1 MARKLRVEQRRPGGS
16 EDRRAVEEGDAGDLS
31 LDCPAVADAQCG
43 QREHVAVSV
52 AVGKT
57 QKVAVHE
64 N

>member
-1 MARKLRVEQRRPGGS
+1 MARTLRVEQRRPGGS
-16 EDRRAVEEGDAGDLS
+16 EDRRAVEEGDAGDHS
-31 LDCPAVADAQCG
+31 LDCSVIADRQCG

-52 AVGKT
+52 AVGET